1 MFKLSTRSS
10 YGLRACLALACSS
23 KEVPIA
29 VVELSRE
36 NQIPRR
42 YLEQILNL
50 LRHKG
55 LVEST
60 RGARGGYQLAKGS
73 QTITIGEVVRA
84 VEGEMEPIL
93 CSVPEK
99 KSGDCRTAS
108 GCMSR
113 RLCFELESALM
124 KILDGT
130 TLEDLRNE
138 ALLIQ
143 QAKHP
148 GVEGVGKLPLHDL
161 IPLRFATQ

>member
-1 MFKLSTRSS
+1 VFKLSTRSS
-10 YGLRACLALACSS
+10 YGLRACLALAED
-23 KEVPIA
+23 KREAPVA

-42 YLEQILNL
+42 YLEQILNV

-60 RGARGGYQLAKGS
+60 RGARGGYQLAKS
-73 QTITIGEVVRA
+73 SSSITIGEIVRA

-93 CSVPEK
+93 CSVPEM

-108 GCMSR
+108 GCISR
-113 RLCFELESALM
+113 RLCFNLENALM

-130 TLEDLRNE
+130 TLADLRSEGILARQHNSTSVQLQD
-138 ALLIQ
+138 LLTV
-143 QAKHP
+143 K
-148 GVEGVGKLPLHDL
+148 
-161 IPLRFATQ
+161 

>member
-23 KEVPIA
+23 KEKPIA

-60 RGARGGYQLAKGS
+60 RGARGGYLLAKGS

-93 CSVPEK
+93 CSVPEM

-130 TLEDLRNE
+130 TLDDLRIE
-138 ALLIQ
+138 SQRLQ
-143 QAKHP
+143 QARVP
-148 GVEGVGKLPLHDL
+148 GAREGELVPLHEL
-161 IPLRFATQ
+161 IPIRLATK